1 MNRGRR
7 LVVILAGPPGSGKT
21 TIGRCLQTEFGYDF
35 EDREAAMLERW
46 GSRKEFRRHRD
57 EALAE
62 IHREFVQR
70 AGTPGPPL
78 VFETTALTER
88 PFVEQLQR
96 EANCFTVVLTVSL
109 EVALGRIASR
119 QQGRNFT
126 NDEEAN
132 RSVWEAFQQA
142 RTTLL
147 SDLSLDSG
155 TTTAESL
162 AREIEAA
169 VKLRL
174 ARLTDVGQDQRG

>member
-1 MNRGRR
+1 
-7 LVVILAGPPGSGKT
+7 
-21 TIGRCLQTEFGYDF
+21 
-35 EDREAAMLERW
+35 MLERW

-96 EANCFTVVLTVSL
+96 EANSLTVVLAVSL
-109 EVALGRIASR
+109 EVALARIANR
-119 QQGRNFT
+119 QRGRNFT
-126 NDEEAN
+126 NEEEAN
-132 RSVWEAFQQA
+132 RFVWEAFQQA
-142 RTTLL
+142 RKTLL
-147 SDLSLDSG
+147 SDLSLDTG

-162 AREIEAA
+162 AREIDAA
-169 VKLRL
+169 VKQRL
-174 ARLTDVGQDQRG
+174 AGLSDGGQDQRG